1 MFSLVKR
8 LNSRVSIFCR
18 PHSLTMSSFA
28 AKINEE
34 ISKYDVMIFSK
45 SYCPYCIKAKDAIK
59 KQNVS
64 YGVLELDVVLCLIN
78 YFFPVFLFYFL
89 SFIEYL

>member
-1 MFSLVKR
+1 MISLVKR
-8 LNSRVSIFCR
+8 FTSRVSVFSP
-18 PHSLTMSSFA
+18 PHSLKMSSIA

-34 ISKYDVMIFSK
+34 IAKYDVMIFSK

-64 YGVLELDVVLCLIN
+64 YGVLELDVVFN
-78 YFFPVFLFYFL
+78 
-89 SFIEYL
+89 